1 MERTAGLDGEAKG
14 DGATFNVAL
23 FAPKEWA
30 INVNPSSIG
39 WAVTTNKSERDK
51 GADSF
56 KVVLLPE
63 QMKKLQH
70 QKSPILSS
78 PCLETGS
85 STMEGFKKG
94 KPLISLSTPI
104 RACVGKSRPQVLYRA
119 VHEEHP
125 GNGLRS
131 RGFTNIKTDQL
142 SFMLH
147 FHHHLNWKRR
157 DASPFMSTTTD
168 CAQAANVAAWYER
181 EGFQSIEVLVIKADE
196 SEWRSQS
203 TIWHVMQTAAKLGLT
218 DVLKKAYCK
227 SEYLIQDY
235 IPASCVTRVRW
246 EEMKA
251 DIEAETSEMGQSR
264 KRKRSVFECDRPGDE
279 TVLSNERSRKAWGV
293 VETCSR
299 LKQQRYYIQR
309 EDLK

>member
-1 MERTAGLDGEAKG
+1 MGRTAGLDREAKG

-23 FAPKEWA
+23 FSQKEWD
-30 INVNPSSIG
+30 IKVDSSSVG
-39 WAVTTNKSERDK
+39 WAVTTKKSERDK
-51 GADSF
+51 GADYF

-63 QMKKLQH
+63 HMKKLQDR
-70 QKSPILSS
+70 KSSILSS

-85 STMEGFKKG
+85 STMEGLKKG
-94 KPLISLSTPI
+94 RPLLSLSTPI
-104 RACVGKSRPQVLYRA
+104 RACVGKSRPLVLYRA

-131 RGFTNIKTDQL
+131 RGFGKIKTDQI

-157 DASPFMSTTTD
+157 EASPFMSTTTD

-181 EGFQSIEVLVIKADE
+181 EGFHNIEVLVIKVDE
-196 SEWRSQS
+196 TEWPSQS
-203 TIWHVMQTAAKLGLT
+203 TMWHVMQTAFKLRLT

-235 IPASCVTRVRW
+235 IR
-246 EEMKA
+246 
-251 DIEAETSEMGQSR
+251 
-264 KRKRSVFECDRPGDE
+264 
-279 TVLSNERSRKAWGV
+279 
-293 VETCSR
+293 R
-299 LKQQRYYIQR
+299 LV
-309 EDLK
+309 